1 MQWTL
6 SVLTTLYLKYLT
18 VSNRNLSQMWH
29 STYFLSFLRHLSIS
43 NISLSQ
49 TNILLPAGPP
59 MKAEPG
65 GPWLPLFLKSY
76 FARDVFL
83 QIHFCAVLQSIQTFF
98 APALPESRRVACPGR
113 FFSLY
118 LELFHLRAVLYYQ
131 IELTQNYHFH
141 KNVRSSSLLRGEWSI
156 KQHLRSFEFQEN
168 LFRQGWKPRTIFYK
182 A

>member
-6 SVLTTLYLKYLT
+6 SILTTLYLKYLT

-83 QIHFCAVLQSIQTFF
+83 QIHFCAVLQSIQTFSPRHSQNLVGW
-98 APALPESRRVACPGR
+98 PALAD
-113 FFSLY
+113 FSLY

-131 IELTQNYHFH
+131 IEITQNYHFH